1 MTNVLLTFKEKIA
14 RLLMKD
20 NNKGTNKKSQWAASK
35 LLHNEVK

>member
-20 NNKGTNKKSQWAASK
+20 NKGTDKKSQWAASK
-35 LLHNEVK
+35 LPHNEVK